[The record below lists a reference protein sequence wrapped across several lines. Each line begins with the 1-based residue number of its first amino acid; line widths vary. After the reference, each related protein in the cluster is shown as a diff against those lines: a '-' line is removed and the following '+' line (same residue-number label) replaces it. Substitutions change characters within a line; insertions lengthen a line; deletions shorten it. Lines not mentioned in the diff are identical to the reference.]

1 MFNRNHVIASIREI
15 RYSLNGITQKQWI
28 TCGTVFATVYL
39 LSAIYI
45 LFRPGNYIEPGTL
58 CPFIITAAIY
68 SAALSCALIRRAA
81 WARMI
86 YFAFPPVLLFCEWFC
101 SIVPQSRANANKNSG
116 GK

>member
-28 TCGTVFATVYL
+28 TCGTVFATVCL

-45 LFRPGNYIEPGTL
+45 LFRPGDYIESGTL

-68 SAALSCALIRRAA
+68 SAALSCALIRRDDHCAVPHPARA
-81 WARMI
+81 WG
-86 YFAFPPVLLFCEWFC
+86 VLLPAP
-101 SIVPQSRANANKNSG
+101 VPAV
-116 GK
+116 

>member
-45 LFRPGNYIEPGTL
+45 LFRLTL
-58 CPFIITAAIY
+58 SF
-68 SAALSCALIRRAA
+68 
-81 WARMI
+81 
-86 YFAFPPVLLFCEWFC
+86 LFH
-101 SIVPQSRANANKNSG
+101 N
-116 GK
+116 

>member
-45 LFRPGNYIEPGTL
+45 LSKFFA
-58 CPFIITAAIY
+58 FIFLSALDSRSSV
-68 SAALSCALIRRAA
+68 SAAK
-81 WARMI
+81 
-86 YFAFPPVLLFCEWFC
+86 PT
-101 SIVPQSRANANKNSG
+101 SI
-116 GK
+116 